1 MFKTLFIF
9 ISLAFG
15 WMISSTA
22 IAAPEIQHWQ
32 TKNGMDVYFVPAA
45 ELPMIDIRLTFA
57 GGSAYDGDTPGLA
70 KLTNAMMS
78 QGADGMSA
86 DDISRSFEDVGAQ
99 FGQGSLRDMAFM
111 SLRSLSAKEYLDPAL
126 DTFTKVLWKPDFPET
141 DFKRLKKQT
150 LIGLKAQ
157 LARPGSIA
165 TKAFYKAMYGDHPY
179 AQPSS
184 GTEESVTA
192 LSIPQLKKFYQKTFV
207 AANGLIAMTGDIDK
221 AKAKSLAERISS
233 GLKKGE
239 AAPKIPAVKRLEKSQ
254 RIVIPFPSKQAHVFI
269 GSPGIE
275 RGHPDYF
282 ALYLANHPLGGAGL
296 SSRLSKEVRDARGFV
311 YSIYSYFSPMA
322 SAGPYIIGLQTRGSQ
337 VEEAVKVSIE
347 EINKYLKSGPTNKE
361 LNESKKN
368 ITGGFPLRIASNSDI
383 VQYLA
388 VIGFYDMP
396 LDYLDTFTSK
406 IEAIDKPTLLD
417 AYKRHVKPENF
428 ITVIVGGE
436 QG

>member
-1 MFKTLFIF
+1 MFK
-9 ISLAFG
+9 ISSIVIYLAFG
-15 WMISSTA
+15 WLLSCTVN
-22 IAAPEIQHWQ
+22 AAPEIQHWQ
-32 TKNGMDVYFVPAA
+32 TKNGMNVYFVPAA
-45 ELPMIDIRLTFA
+45 ELPMVDIRVTFA
-57 GGSAYDGDTPGLA
+57 GGSAFDGDTPGLA
-70 KLTNAMMS
+70 KLTSAMMS

-86 DDISRSFEDVGAQ
+86 DEISRAFEDIGAQ
-99 FGQGSLRDMAFM
+99 FGQGSLRDMAFL
-111 SLRSLSAKEYLDPAL
+111 SLRSLSAKEFFEPAL
-126 DTFTKVLWKPDFPET
+126 QTFTKILWQPDFPEA

-150 LIGLKAQ
+150 LLGIKAQ
-157 LARPGSIA
+157 QARPGSIA
-165 TKAFYKAMYGDHPY
+165 NKAFYKALYGDHPY
-179 AQPSS
+179 AAPSS
-184 GTEESVTA
+184 GTEESVKA
-192 LSIPQLKKFYQKTFV
+192 LSIPLLKKFYQKTFV
-207 AANGLIAMTGDIDK
+207 ASNGLIAMTGDIDQSA
-221 AKAKSLAERISS
+221 AKGLAEKISS
-233 GLKKGE
+233 GLKKGQ
-239 AAPKIPAVKRLEKSQ
+239 AAAKIPAVQPIKESR
-254 RIVIPFPSKQAHVFI
+254 RIEIPFPSKQAHVLI

-337 VEEAVKVSIE
+337 VEEAIKVSNE
-347 EINKYLKSGPTNKE
+347 EILKYLESGPTVKE
-361 LNESKKN
+361 LTESKKN

-406 IEAIDKPTLLD
+406 IDAIDKRALLD
-417 AYKRHVKPENF
+417 AYKRHVNPEHF

-436 QG
+436 EG